1 MTVKNNLMNLSVV
14 KITLTDILPAVRLL
28 STLVEETT
36 HFDPFVEK
44 IGL

>member
-1 MTVKNNLMNLSVV
+1 MNLSVV
-14 KITLTDILPAVRLL
+14 KVTLTDILPAARLL

-44 IGL
+44 IAL